1 MKFGIFYEH
10 QLPAPVGPDERVP
23 AAAGLADPDR
33 ARRQARLRLRLG
45 GRASLPR
52 GVLALLRAGGV
63 PRRRQPAHQAH
74 PARPR
79 RGPAHHQP
87 AASRRRAG
95 RDARSAVGR
104 PRRSR
109 HGRGGG
115 AGRAA
120 SLQHPRA
127 RQARALG
134 GGGQG
139 HRPDVHQ
146 GELGVPRP
154 VLRLP
159 GAQRDPQAVAEAASA
174 AVGRLLQHPD
184 HRQGRRMGHG
194 RARLHLRDA
203 RGGAR
208 LGAQVLQ
215 QPAEQ
220 LAEAH
225 RLSEQSQRRDGVGL
239 HVRGH
244 RRGGR
249 GQGRRLDVLHLRA
262 LLLRPQRRRCAGHLR
277 SLEGVPE
284 LEGRAG
290 GEEGAGVGPDRLAGD
305 DPRASC
311 ASSRRAG
318 STR

>member
-10 QLPAPVGPDERVP
+10 QLPRPWTRERVP
-23 AAAGLADPDR
+23 AVAGLAHPDR
-33 ARRQARLRLRLG
+33 VRRQARLRLRVG
-45 GRASLPR
+45 GRAPLPR
-52 GVLALLRAGGV
+52 GVLALLRAGGF
-63 PRRRQPAHQAH
+63 PRRGQPTHQAH
-74 PARPR
+74 PARPWHR
-79 RGPAHHQP
+79 PAHHQP
-87 AASRRRAG
+87 AASRRRA
-95 RDARSAVGR
+95 RRHARPAVRR
-104 PRRSR
+104 PRRFR

-139 HRPDVHQ
+139 HHPDVHPGQ
-146 GELGVPRP
+146 LGVPRP

-159 GAQRDPQAVAEAASA
+159 GAQRHSQAVAEAASA
-174 AVGRLLQHPD
+174 AVGRLLQHRD

-194 RARLHLRDA
+194 RARLHLRHA

-208 LGAQVLQ
+208 LGTQVLQ

-225 RLSEQSQRRDGVGL
+225 RLSEQPQRRDGLGL
-239 HVRGH
+239 HVRRH

-249 GQGRRLDVLHLRA
+249 GQGRRLDLLHLRA
-262 LLLRPQRRRCAGHLR
+262 VATTAAKASMRRARPISGRSTRAGRADPRRRR
-277 SLEGVPE
+277 
-284 LEGRAG
+284 RW
-290 GEEGAGVGPDRLAGD
+290 
-305 DPRASC
+305 
-311 ASSRRAG
+311 SRG
-318 STR
+318 

>member
-10 QLPAPVGPDERVP
+10 QLPRPWGPTSEYQLLQDS
-23 AAAGLADPDR
+23 LDPDR
-33 ARRQARLRLRLG
+33 ARRQAGLRLRLG

-52 GVLALLRAGGV
+52 GVLALLRARSL

-87 AASRRRAG
+87 AASRRRA
-95 RDARSAVGR
+95 RRHARSAVGR

-154 VLRLP
+154 VLRLR
-159 GAQRDPQAVAEAASA
+159 GAQRHSQAAPEAASA
-174 AVGRLLQHPD
+174 AVGRLLQH
-184 HRQGRRMGHG
+184 RRPS
-194 RARLHLRDA
+194 ARPANGAWA
-203 RGGAR
+203 R
-208 LGAQVLQ
+208 
-215 QPAEQ
+215 
-220 LAEAH
+220 
-225 RLSEQSQRRDGVGL
+225 S
-239 HVRGH
+239 
-244 RRGGR
+244 
-249 GQGRRLDVLHLRA
+249 
-262 LLLRPQRRRCAGHLR
+262 
-277 SLEGVPE
+277 
-284 LEGRAG
+284 
-290 GEEGAGVGPDRLAGD
+290 
-305 DPRASC
+305 ASP
-311 ASSRRAG
+311 S
-318 STR
+318 